1 MTVSRRSRLSI
12 WWWETAYRVGPNL
25 WLVPLLMSIG
35 AVALFAVTRALDR
48 TVAANWLP
56 DSLTPSSTGDAFI
69 VLSSL
74 LGAVATALALV
85 FSTSV
90 LTFSIASSQLGP
102 RLIRR
107 FMRDPVTQVTLGS
120 FMATLIFLVMT
131 LASVRSDRSGTDGVS
146 SVSVVT
152 AVLLALACFAG
163 LVFYV
168 HHVAATIQAPSVVA
182 SVVRDLHAVLAE
194 RDDYLPEVPRCTD
207 VAEVAEAVVAA
218 SECGGAV
225 TALRSGYVEL
235 LDHGRLLDAAERAD
249 ATIVLERRPGQ
260 FVVQGQVL
268 AKVVPREATDSV
280 RRTIDESVEIGD
292 ARTLRQDE
300 EFAIA
305 QVVEIALRALSPA
318 LNDTYTGLT
327 CIDWL
332 GAAMV
337 QIGAHPEPTG
347 GWCSDDGTLRVV
359 EPSLHFE
366 RELKAA
372 FDLIRQSGAD
382 NPAVLIRLLDALSSM
397 APMVH
402 TERLPALSGHVELV
416 HRTALAAHFV
426 QRDQDDLTERYRQ
439 AMAVIEARSR
449 SAAG

>member
-1 MTVSRRSRLSI
+1 MSVTRRSRLSI
-12 WWWETAYRVGPNL
+12 WWWETTYRVGPNL
-25 WLVPLLMSIG
+25 WFVPLLMSIG
-35 AVALFAVTRALDR
+35 AVALFAVTRWLDR
-48 TVAANWLP
+48 TVASEWLP
-56 DSLTPSSTGDAFI
+56 QWLTPSSTGDAFI
-69 VLSSL
+69 VLSAL

-90 LTFSIASSQLGP
+90 LTFSIASSQMGP

-107 FMRDPVTQVTLGS
+107 FMRDSVTQVTLGS
-120 FMATLIFLVMT
+120 FMATLVFLVMT
-131 LASVRSDRSGTDGVS
+131 LASVRSDRVGTDGVS
-146 SVSVVT
+146 SVSVVV
-152 AVLLALACFAG
+152 AVLLALGCFAG

-182 SVVRDLHAVLAE
+182 SVVRDLREVLSE

-207 VAEVAEAVVAA
+207 VAAVARATAA
-218 SECGGAV
+218 AREGGGEV

-235 LDHGRLLDAAERAD
+235 LDHGRLLDAAERAG

-260 FVVQGQVL
+260 FVVQGQRL
-268 AKVVPREATDSV
+268 AAVVPAAATDEV
-280 RRTIDESVEIGD
+280 RRTVDESVEIGV

-318 LNDTYTGLT
+318 VNDTYTGLT

-337 QIGAHPEPTG
+337 QIGRHPEPTG
-347 GWCSDDGTLRVV
+347 GWCSEDGTLRLV

-372 FDLIRQSGAD
+372 FDLIRQAGAD
-382 NPAVLIRLLDALSSM
+382 NPAVLIRMLDALSTM

-402 TERLPALSGHVELV
+402 SERLRSLRGHVVLV
-416 HRTALAAHFV
+416 HETALAAGFV
-426 QRDQDDLTERYRQ
+426 QRDEDDLTERYRQ
-439 AMAVIEARSR
+439 AITVIDARSG
-449 SAAG
+449 SAPR

>member
-1 MTVSRRSRLSI
+1 MSANRRSRLSI
-12 WWWETAYRVGPNL
+12 WWWEMAYRVGPNL

-35 AVALFAVTRALDR
+35 SVGLFAVTRWLDG
-48 TVAANWLP
+48 TVAAGWIP
-56 DSLTPSSTGDAFI
+56 DALATSSTGDAFI
-69 VLSSL
+69 VLSAL

-85 FSTSV
+85 FSTTV

-107 FMRDPVTQVTLGS
+107 FMRDAVTQLTLGS

-131 LASVRSDRSGTDGVS
+131 LASVRSDRTNGVS
-146 SVSVVT
+146 SFSVAV
-152 AVLLALACFAG
+152 AVLLALGCFAG

-182 SVVRDLHAVLAE
+182 SVVRDLRDVLAE
-194 RDDYLPEVPRCTD
+194 RDDYLTEVARCTD
-207 VAEVAEAVVAA
+207 VDLVAA
-218 SECGGAV
+218 TAAAAHTDGGAI

-235 LDHGRLLDAAERAD
+235 FDHARLLDAAERVD

-260 FVVQGQVL
+260 FVVQGQTI
-268 AKVVPREATDSV
+268 AKVVPATAAAEV
-280 RRTIDESVEIGD
+280 CRTVDESVEIGD

-318 LNDTYTGLT
+318 VNDTYTGLT

-337 QIGAHPEPTG
+337 QIGRHPEPTG
-347 GWCSDDGTLRVV
+347 GWCSDDGTLRLV

-366 RELKAA
+366 RELKAS
-372 FDLIRQSGAD
+372 FDLIRQSGSD
-382 NPAVLIRLLDALSSM
+382 NPAVLIRLLDALSAM

-402 TERLPALSGHVELV
+402 SERLPALRAHVELV
-416 HRTALAAHFV
+416 HETAVAADFV
-426 QRDQDDLTERYRQ
+426 RGDQDDVTERYDQ
-439 AMAVIEARSR
+439 ALADIESR
-449 SAAG
+449 LGSAAG